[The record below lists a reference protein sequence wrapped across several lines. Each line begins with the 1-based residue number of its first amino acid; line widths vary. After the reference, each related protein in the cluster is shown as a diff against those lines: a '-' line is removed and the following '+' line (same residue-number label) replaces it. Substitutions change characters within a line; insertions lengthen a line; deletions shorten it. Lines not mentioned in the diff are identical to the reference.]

1 MNSELHF
8 ENSKSGELTCCFQ
21 GKYFHSKYNP
31 TSEGEKFAA
40 NIQAD
45 FSPLCVFIIEP
56 ALSYCAPFLRKR
68 FPNAVLAAL
77 RFSDD
82 FSESDSKWDFVFHL
96 KKSGKIN
103 EMLPLSEAL
112 FSALGEE
119 KLISSLAFDWNPTKL
134 AFPSENLAVWN
145 EIKKAVLKA
154 RDVLGT
160 RSYFSKRWL
169 KNALIF
175 AANVQHP
182 FLLKNLNKP
191 VIIAA
196 SGPSLESSLPFLKK
210 FRASYFL
217 IAVSSAFLPLSRNG
231 IESDLVM
238 SSDGGYWAK
247 KHLDFPKNQ
256 AKTVFALEAESA
268 VPKKLLAH
276 SAILPLVY
284 ADGLERDL
292 LAAIHCPALFSERN
306 GTVAGTALSFA
317 CSLTNGNIYLCGLD
331 QAPAPAFQHT
341 QPNALETDNAKK
353 DFRLRTTE
361 TRLTS
366 SRFLSA
372 PSLEIYRN
380 WFISNS
386 ERFSS
391 RVFRLSDNFAYTFS
405 LGNISEK
412 NWADFQKNEI
422 NRTSQSEADN
432 SRFFTEEKIGVA
444 QKERVHLLTQT
455 LKQLSKTERFTNEV
469 FPMESIL
476 IRRELSPLKKE
487 ELSQKLHEKISIFLS
502 ECEKLL

>member
-1 MNSELHF
+1 MSYARGDENWVKSLH
-8 ENSKSGELTCCFQ
+8 
-21 GKYFHSKYNP
+21 
-31 TSEGEKFAA
+31 
-40 NIQAD
+40 
-45 FSPLCVFIIEP
+45 
-56 ALSYCAPFLRKR
+56 
-68 FPNAVLAAL
+68 
-77 RFSDD
+77 
-82 FSESDSKWDFVFHL
+82 
-96 KKSGKIN
+96 
-103 EMLPLSEAL
+103 
-112 FSALGEE
+112 
-119 KLISSLAFDWNPTKL
+119 
-134 AFPSENLAVWN
+134 
-145 EIKKAVLKA
+145 
-154 RDVLGT
+154 
-160 RSYFSKRWL
+160 
-169 KNALIF
+169 
-175 AANVQHP
+175 
-182 FLLKNLNKP
+182 
-191 VIIAA
+191 
-196 SGPSLESSLPFLKK
+196 
-210 FRASYFL
+210 
-217 IAVSSAFLPLSRNG
+217 
-231 IESDLVM
+231 
-238 SSDGGYWAK
+238 
-247 KHLDFPKNQ
+247 
-256 AKTVFALEAESA
+256 
-268 VPKKLLAH
+268 
-276 SAILPLVY
+276 
-284 ADGLERDL
+284 
-292 LAAIHCPALFSERN
+292 
-306 GTVAGTALSFA
+306 
-317 CSLTNGNIYLCGLD
+317 LCGLD

-432 SRFFTEEKIGVA
+432 SCFFTEEKIGVA

-487 ELSQKLHEKISIFLS
+487 ELSQKLHEKVSTFLS